1 MQKTS
6 NDMTHE
12 AWHELTC
19 GLILQVLA
27 NTVSAKQLATIVS
40 LAGFAMVIMSSV
52 TFLQSVLMRREEARE
67 REHQRKQVKKLLKE
81 LNNGLDDWQTKLEK
95 RDADEEDEN
104 E

>member
-6 NDMTHE
+6 NDMIHE

-27 NTVSAKQLATIVS
+27 STVSAKQLATFIS
-40 LAGFAMVIMSSV
+40 WAGSAMVIMSSI
-52 TFLQSVLMRREEARE
+52 TFLQSVLVRREEARE
-67 REHQRKQVKKLLKE
+67 LVRQRKQVKKLLKE
-81 LNNGLDDWQTKLEK
+81 LKEDLDDWQTKLEK